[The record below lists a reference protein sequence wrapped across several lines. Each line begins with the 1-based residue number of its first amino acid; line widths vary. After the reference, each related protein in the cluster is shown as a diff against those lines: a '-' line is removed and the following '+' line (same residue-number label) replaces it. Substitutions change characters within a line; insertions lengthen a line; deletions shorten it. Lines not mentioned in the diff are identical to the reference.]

1 MSRNSLNV
9 LADKLAEKSGLS
21 QIESELFIRKM
32 FDVCHQGL
40 DADKM
45 VKMRWLGT
53 FKVTSVKDRESVD
66 VNTGERILIEGRDKI
81 SFTPDNILKEIVN
94 KPFAQFETVVVNE
107 GVDFDS
113 IDKKY
118 EDSLEDEEQ
127 EREQDV
133 IRPAVD
139 VVEPLLPENAFSTE
153 STVSGVI
160 DFLDIPE
167 TPSLDA
173 PETPSEDSNV
183 VVIGEETAEISEETA
198 EISEEKE
205 SEVDT
210 SVQESEKVM
219 EETMESCAETVESH
233 AETVESHAETSND
246 LPVSDSLEEP
256 KEEVVATV
264 SDNIRKDIS
273 DDEAGSDDEVD
284 SDDEADSA
292 DESASD
298 DESDSA
304 DESDSDDESDSA
316 DESDSDDEEE
326 IRRRHFIIPKYM
338 VIVASITLLLL
349 IGGFGWFAFNYGQ
362 MAAQRD
368 HLATQLAQYKKG
380 KESGMK
386 LAKVQS
392 QEQILQQKARQDSL
406 RMAQASEAIK
416 AAEKADSLKTIAA
429 EKEMSEKKQK
439 SDHILLAEN
448 KKVSEKVVAEKKM
461 AEQKKLDKA
470 AEPAKVTPG
479 KYDSDPRVRTGA
491 YRIVGVDQIVTV
503 GDHQTLTT
511 LSKRYLGPGMECYI
525 EALNGTST
533 IKSGQKIK
541 IPKLELKKKKAK

>member
-1 MSRNSLNV
+1 MSKNSLNV
-9 LADKLAEKSGLS
+9 LAEKLAEKSGLS

-40 DADKM
+40 AADKM

-66 VNTGERILIEGRDKI
+66 VNTGERIIIEGRDKI

-133 IRPAVD
+133 IKPAVD
-139 VVEPLLPENAFSTE
+139 VVEPLLPENSSSTE
-153 STVSGVI
+153 STASGVI

-167 TPSLDA
+167 TPS
-173 PETPSEDSNV
+173 EESNV
-183 VVIGEETAEISEETA
+183 VVIGEETA

-219 EETMESCAETVESH
+219 EETMDSCAETVESH
-233 AETVESHAETSND
+233 GETSNE

-256 KEEVVATV
+256 KEEFAANV
-264 SDNIRKDIS
+264 SDNSRKDIS
-273 DDEAGSDDEVD
+273 DNEAE
-284 SDDEADSA
+284 SDDEA
-292 DESASD
+292 
-298 DESDSA
+298 
-304 DESDSDDESDSA
+304 
-316 DESDSDDEEE
+316 E

-368 HLATQLAQYKKG
+368 HLALQLAQYKEG
-380 KESGMK
+380 KESVMK
-386 LAKVQS
+386 FAKVKS

-406 RMAQASEAIK
+406 RMAQASEAVK

-429 EKEMSEKKQK
+429 EKAMSEKNQK
-439 SDHILLAEN
+439 SDHIQLADN
-448 KKVSEKVVAEKKM
+448 KKASEKVVAEKKM
-461 AEQKKLDKA
+461 ADQKKLDKA
-470 AEPAKVTPG
+470 AEHAKVTSG

-503 GDHQTLTT
+503 GDHQTLSS

-525 EALNGTST
+525 EALNGNST

>member
-1 MSRNSLNV
+1 MSKNSLNV
-9 LADKLAEKSGLS
+9 LAEKLAEKSGLS

-40 DADKM
+40 AADKM

-66 VNTGERILIEGRDKI
+66 VNTGERIIIEGRDKI

-127 EREQDV
+127 EREQEV
-133 IRPAVD
+133 IKPAVD
-139 VVEPLLPENAFSTE
+139 VVEPLLPENSFSTE
-153 STVSGVI
+153 STASGVI

-167 TPSLDA
+167 TS
-173 PETPSEDSNV
+173 SEESNV
-183 VVIGEETAEISEETA
+183 VVIGEETA

-219 EETMESCAETVESH
+219 EETMDSCAETVESH
-233 AETVESHAETSND
+233 GETSNE

-256 KEEVVATV
+256 KEEFAANV
-264 SDNIRKDIS
+264 SDNSRKDIS
-273 DDEAGSDDEVD
+273 DNEAE
-284 SDDEADSA
+284 SDDEA
-292 DESASD
+292 
-298 DESDSA
+298 
-304 DESDSDDESDSA
+304 
-316 DESDSDDEEE
+316 E

-368 HLATQLAQYKKG
+368 HLALQLAQYKEG
-380 KESGMK
+380 KESVMK
-386 LAKVQS
+386 FAKVKS

-406 RMAQASEAIK
+406 RMAQASEAVK

-429 EKEMSEKKQK
+429 EKAMSEKNQK
-439 SDHILLAEN
+439 SDHIQLADN

-461 AEQKKLDKA
+461 ADQKKLDKA
-470 AEPAKVTPG
+470 AEHAKVTSG

-503 GDHQTLTT
+503 GDHQTLSS

-525 EALNGTST
+525 EALNGNST